1 MDNKETTPDISVF
14 LASAIHDMKNSLSV
28 LINFLEGFHTELD
41 DSTKG
46 KMAPMLYE
54 VKRVNNN
61 LVQMLAIYKVGNEF
75 YPFDLT
81 ENSIDE
87 FTREIVMQNQTL
99 LDNLGVTLELDY
111 DEDLAWYFD
120 RELVSGVIT
129 HALNNAVRYT
139 LDKLRLS
146 VRSDGSALVIRV
158 EDNGTGYSDSLLEM
172 GNTVSKGVDF
182 ASGST
187 GLGTIFF
194 IHGCETPPEPREY
207 RLHELGE
214 RWEIWRRLLCAA
226 PSLRVTKME
235 THHVY
240 IRFHVRKPG
249 EFLIIDDFQGMRVDA
264 ARNAENI
271 SASRTYQHSREW
283 QRGAWHYLE
292 QSDKYDAVLCDY
304 NLGRGEKRP
313 ANPGGSESIAA

>member
-1 MDNKETTPDISVF
+1 MDTLMDKKESTPDISAF

-28 LINFLEGFHTELD
+28 LINFLEGYHTELD
-41 DSTKG
+41 DSTKS

-87 FTREIVMQNQTL
+87 FVREIIMQNQTL

-111 DEDLAWYFD
+111 DEDLTWYFD
-120 RELVSGVIT
+120 RELVSGVIS

-146 VRSDGSALVIRV
+146 VRSTGDELVIRV
-158 EDNGTGYSDSLLEM
+158 EDNGSGYTDSLLET
-172 GNTVSKGVDF
+172 GNAVSKGVDF

-187 GLGTIFF
+187 GLGLFF
-194 IHGCETPPEPREY
+194 SSMVAKLHKHRGNIGSMSLENGGQYGGGCFVL
-207 RLHELGE
+207 RL
-214 RWEIWRRLLCAA
+214 
-226 PSLRVTKME
+226 P
-235 THHVY
+235 
-240 IRFHVRKPG
+240 
-249 EFLIIDDFQGMRVDA
+249 
-264 ARNAENI
+264 
-271 SASRTYQHSREW
+271 
-283 QRGAWHYLE
+283 
-292 QSDKYDAVLCDY
+292 
-304 NLGRGEKRP
+304 
-313 ANPGGSESIAA
+313 